1 MIDET
6 WLPVPMFANYEI
18 SDLGNV
24 RRWWSNMGA
33 YKPVKPCKD
42 GRGYFNFSVRA
53 NGKPMVLL
61 IHREV
66 ASLFKPNIENYK
78 LVRHLNDIKTD
89 NRAINLAWGTYAHNR
104 KDAVDNGKMFHEP
117 GKRPAQAKLTPI
129 EVKAIFED
137 PENNCWLAE
146 LYGVTESTI
155 SKIKLGRGWN
165 SVTGLPVRKHD
176 YRPRKTVKI
185 NDPVIHPGADNA

>member
-1 MIDET
+1 MTDEQ
-6 WLPVPMFANYEI
+6 WLPVPMFTNYEI

-24 RRWWSNMGA
+24 RRWWSNIGV

-53 NGKPMVLL
+53 SGKPMVLP

-66 ASLFKPNIENYK
+66 ASLFKPNPEKYK

-89 NRAINLAWGTYAHNR
+89 NRAINLAWGTHVHNR
-104 KDAVDNGKMFHEP
+104 KDAVDNGKMFHES
-117 GKRPAQAKLTPI
+117 GKRAAQAKLTSA
-129 EVKAIFED
+129 EVKSIFEST
-137 PENNCWLAE
+137 ENNCKLAE
-146 LYGVTESTI
+146 LFNVTESTI

-176 YRPRKTVKI
+176 YRPRKTQKL
-185 NDPVIHPGADNA
+185 